1 MQTFRRLND
10 GTRYYGLTWRGWLA
24 ATVAGG
30 LLYLSVRFSPLGY
43 KPTITLTLFVM
54 AAAGVALYAVGGQ
67 ALGPGRYVLAIVRWR
82 FGPAAFIAPDAQHP
96 VDGGGVLVD
105 AVPLMLDEGSENV
118 AWWRVDANQGAPS
131 TSNGAALHDSEA
143 AP

>member
-24 ATVAGG
+24 ASVAGG
-30 LLYLSVRFSPLGY
+30 LLYLSVRLSPLSY

-67 ALGPGRYVLAIVRWR
+67 ALGPGRYVLAIMRWR
-82 FGPAAFIAPDAQHP
+82 FGPVTFVAPDAEQP
-96 VDGGGVLVD
+96 VNGGGVLVD
-105 AVPLMLDEGSENV
+105 AVPVVLADSTDEL
-118 AWWRVDANQGAPS
+118 AWWQVDSAAGRRS
-131 TSNGAALHDSEA
+131 INGAALHDTENAS
-143 AP
+143 